1 MRHKTNWERVM
12 SAIDSITGK
21 RNAAAVQILREELG
35 PKYARIVEKRAAA
48 RAIVYAYR
56 ATPEGQRKRREYA
69 RKYYRENREKCNAA
83 SLKCHKRRQAAKAGN
98 SKTTKAEA

>member
-56 ATPEGQRKRREYA
+56 ATSEGQRKRREYA
-69 RKYYRENREKCNAA
+69 RKYYRENREKCKAA
-83 SLKCHKRRQAAKAGN
+83 STKCRKRRQAAKAGN

>member
-1 MRHKTNWERVM
+1 MRHKTNWERVL

-21 RNAAAVQILREELG
+21 RNAAA
-35 PKYARIVEKRAAA
+35 A
-48 RAIVYAYR
+48 RATVYAYR

-98 SKTTKAEA
+98 SKTTKAEG

>member
-1 MRHKTNWERVM
+1 MRHKTNWERVL

-21 RNAAAVQILREELG
+21 RNAAA
-35 PKYARIVEKRAAA
+35 A
-48 RAIVYAYR
+48 RATVYAYR
-56 ATPEGQRKRREYA
+56 ATPEGQRKR

-98 SKTTKAEA
+98 SKTTKAEG